1 MVDPFTLA
9 TGIAGLLKLTIEL
22 TKIINEYT
30 GSVKNAPKEAQELFK
45 GLSALGHVLEQL
57 NRFLCSENAKPNSF
71 DHTCVLCFATN
82 TCQDKLQSALRKFMK
97 MSEGSKWSQNFE
109 RLKWPLDKQENLHT
123 VDTLHRCAQTFQ
135 FSLTIDGW

>member
-9 TGIAGLLKLTIEL
+9 AGIAGLLKLTIEL

-82 TCQDKLQSALRKFMK
+82 TCQDKLQSALRNFMK
-97 MSEGSKWSQNFE
+97 MSEVNGPRTSNASSGRLTSKKTYIQSIPYTDAH
-109 RLKWPLDKQENLHT
+109 KP
-123 VDTLHRCAQTFQ
+123 
-135 FSLTIDGW
+135 FSFP